1 MRMSASVPKTSVS
14 PVSPSPATTPAA
26 MPAAMSPGL
35 IVLILSMLL
44 GIQPVTTDLYLPALP
59 AMTTSFGA
67 PTSQAQLTLSALL
80 LAFGC
85 SQLVWGPLSDRF
97 GRRPILLWGL
107 AAYTLASIGAVL
119 APSMALLIVWRAV
132 QGAAMGAAVMAAR
145 AIVRDLYL
153 PADGA
158 RIMSK
163 GLSGLGVLACLSAP
177 LGALLAEWF
186 GWRAALMAVAIFGG
200 CTLTMVA
207 LRFEESLR
215 QKNPL
220 ALRPATLIRT
230 WLQIFSNPTFLAFS
244 ALSATSY
251 AGLFTFLASSS
262 FVFIQVLGLSKTQYG
277 LVMFSMCFSY
287 LLGTFAC
294 RRLLTRFGLRKTVAL
309 AACLSLLGGTLMGAL
324 AWAGV
329 SNIWAVMLPY
339 FIFMVGHGVH
349 QPCGQSGA
357 VGPFPQAAGA
367 ASALNGFLMMVVAF
381 AMGGWLGTRMD
392 GSVLPLT
399 NGVWFWSIFIALT
412 AWTLVRKYGEP
423 VPVARVKA

>member
-1 MRMSASVPKTSVS
+1 MSMSASVPKNLVS
-14 PVSPSPATTPAA
+14 PVSPPVVTA
-26 MPAAMSPGL
+26 PAAMSPGL
-35 IVLILSMLL
+35 IVVILSMLL

-59 AMTTSFGA
+59 AMTTSLGA

-80 LAFGC
+80 LAFGS

-107 AAYTLASIGAVL
+107 AAYTLASIGSML

-145 AIVRDLYL
+145 AIVRDLYA
-153 PADGA
+153 PADSA

-186 GWRAALMAVAIFGG
+186 GWRAALLAVAIFGG
-200 CTLTMVA
+200 CTLTLVA
-207 LRFEESLR
+207 LRFKETLQ
-215 QKNPL
+215 QKNPH
-220 ALRPATLIRT
+220 ALRPASLIRT
-230 WLQIFSNPTFLAFS
+230 WTQIFGNPTFLAFS
-244 ALSATSY
+244 ALSAASY
-251 AGLFTFLASSS
+251 AGLFTFLATSS
-262 FVFIQVLGLSKTQYG
+262 FVFIKVLGLSKTQYG

-357 VGPFPQAAGA
+357 IGPFPQAAGT
-367 ASALNGFLMMVVAF
+367 ASALNGFLMMLVAF

-412 AWTLVRKYGEP
+412 AWTLVQKYGEP
-423 VPVARVKA
+423 SGSAIVKPDAA

>member
-1 MRMSASVPKTSVS
+1 
-14 PVSPSPATTPAA
+14 
-26 MPAAMSPGL
+26 MSPGL

-107 AAYTLASIGAVL
+107 AAYTLASIGSVL

-163 GLSGLGVLACLSAP
+163 GLSGLGVLAGLSAP

-200 CTLTMVA
+200 CALTMIA
-207 LRFEESLR
+207 LRFKETVR
-215 QKNPL
+215 QKNPH
-220 ALRPATLIRT
+220 ALRPATLVRT
-230 WLQIFSNPTFLAFS
+230 WRQIVKNPTFLAFS
-244 ALSATSY
+244 ALSAASY
-251 AGLFTFLASSS
+251 AGLFTFLAASS
-262 FVFIQVLGLSKTQYG
+262 FVFIKVLGLSRTQYG
-277 LVMFSMCFSY
+277 LVMFFMCFSY

-294 RRLLTRFGLRKTVAL
+294 RRLLVRFGLRKTVAL

-329 SNIWAVMLPY
+329 SNVWAVMLPY
-339 FIFMVGHGVH
+339 FVYMVGHGVH

-412 AWTLVRKYGEP
+412 AWTLVQKYGEP
-423 VPVARVKA
+423 VPAALAKA

>member
-1 MRMSASVPKTSVS
+1 
-14 PVSPSPATTPAA
+14 
-26 MPAAMSPGL
+26 MSPGL
-35 IVLILSMLL
+35 IVLILAMLL

-59 AMTTSFGA
+59 AMTTSFDA

-107 AAYTLASIGAVL
+107 AAYTLASIGSVL

-163 GLSGLGVLACLSAP
+163 GLSGLGVLAALSAP

-200 CTLTMVA
+200 CTLTMIA
-207 LRFEESLR
+207 LRFEETLR
-215 QKNPL
+215 QKNPH

-230 WLQIFSNPTFLAFS
+230 WLQIFGNPTFLAFS
-244 ALSATSY
+244 ALSAASY
-251 AGLFTFLASSS
+251 AGLFTFLAASS
-262 FVFIQVLGLSKTQYG
+262 FVFIKVLGLSRTQYG

-294 RRLLTRFGLRKTVAL
+294 RRLLTRFGVRKTVAL

-357 VGPFPQAAGA
+357 IGPFPQAAGA

-412 AWTLVRKYGEP
+412 AWTLVQKYGEP
-423 VPVARVKA
+423 VPASLVKA

>member
-1 MRMSASVPKTSVS
+1 MT
-14 PVSPSPATTPAA
+14 
-26 MPAAMSPGL
+26 PAAMSPGL

-163 GLSGLGVLACLSAP
+163 GLSGLGVLAALSAP
-177 LGALLAEWF
+177 LGALLAELF

-200 CTLTMVA
+200 CALTMIA
-207 LRFEESLR
+207 LRFKETVR
-215 QKNPL
+215 QKNPH
-220 ALRPATLIRT
+220 ALRPATLVRT
-230 WLQIFSNPTFLAFS
+230 WMQIFSNPTFLAFS
-244 ALSATSY
+244 ALSAASY
-251 AGLFTFLASSS
+251 AGLFTFLAASS
-262 FVFIQVLGLSKTQYG
+262 FVFIKILGLSRTQYG
-277 LVMFSMCFSY
+277 LVMFFMCLSY
-287 LLGTFAC
+287 LLGTFVC
-294 RRLLTRFGLRKTVAL
+294 RRLLLRFGLRKSVAL
-309 AACLSLLGGTLMGAL
+309 AACLSLLGGTLMGVL

-329 SNIWAVMLPY
+329 SNVWAVMLPF
-339 FIFMVGHGVH
+339 FIYMVGHGVH

-367 ASALNGFLMMVVAF
+367 ASALNGFLMMLVAF
-381 AMGGWLGTRMD
+381 AMGGWLGTHMD

-399 NGVWFWSIFIALT
+399 NGVWFWSIFIALS

-423 VPVARVKA
+423 VSAAIVKA

>member
-1 MRMSASVPKTSVS
+1 MT
-14 PVSPSPATTPAA
+14 
-26 MPAAMSPGL
+26 PAAMSPGL

-107 AAYTLASIGAVL
+107 AAYTLASVGSVL

-163 GLSGLGVLACLSAP
+163 GLSGLGVLAALSAP
-177 LGALLAEWF
+177 LGALLAELF

-200 CTLTMVA
+200 CTLTMIA
-207 LRFEESLR
+207 LRFKETLR
-215 QKNPL
+215 QKNPH
-220 ALRPATLIRT
+220 ALRPATLVRT
-230 WLQIFSNPTFLAFS
+230 WMEIIRNPTFLAFS

-251 AGLFTFLASSS
+251 AGLFTFLAASS
-262 FVFIQVLGLSKTQYG
+262 FVFIKVLGLSRTQYG
-277 LVMFSMCFSY
+277 LVMFFMCLSY

-329 SNIWAVMLPY
+329 SNVWAVMLPY

-357 VGPFPQAAGA
+357 VGPFPQAAGT

-423 VPVARVKA
+423 AASVIVKPDAV

>member
-1 MRMSASVPKTSVS
+1 
-14 PVSPSPATTPAA
+14 
-26 MPAAMSPGL
+26 MSPGL

-59 AMTTSFGA
+59 AMTTSLGA

-107 AAYTLASIGAVL
+107 AAYTLASIGSML

-153 PADGA
+153 PADSA

-186 GWRAALMAVAIFGG
+186 GWRAALLAVAIFGG
-200 CTLTMVA
+200 CALAMIA
-207 LRFEESLR
+207 LRFKETLR
-215 QKNPL
+215 QKNPH

-230 WLQIFSNPTFLAFS
+230 WLQIVKNPTFIAFS

-251 AGLFTFLASSS
+251 AGLFTFLAASS
-262 FVFIQVLGLSKTQYG
+262 FVFIKVLGLSRTQYG
-277 LVMFSMCFSY
+277 LVMFFMCFSY

-294 RRLLTRFGLRKTVAL
+294 RRLLVRFGLRKTVAL
-309 AACLSLLGGTLMGAL
+309 AGCLSLIGGTLMGAL

-329 SNIWAVMLPY
+329 SNVWAVMLPY

-357 VGPFPQAAGA
+357 VGPFPHAAGT

-412 AWTLVRKYGEP
+412 AWTLVRKYGDP
-423 VPVARVKA
+423 VPAAIMKADPA

>member
-1 MRMSASVPKTSVS
+1 MT
-14 PVSPSPATTPAA
+14 
-26 MPAAMSPGL
+26 PAAMSPGL

-107 AAYTLASIGAVL
+107 AAYTLASIGSVL

-163 GLSGLGVLACLSAP
+163 GLSGLGVLAGLSAP

-200 CTLTMVA
+200 CALAMIA
-207 LRFEESLR
+207 LRFKETLR
-215 QKNPL
+215 QKNPH

-230 WLQIFSNPTFLAFS
+230 WLQIVKNPTFIAFS

-251 AGLFTFLASSS
+251 AGLFTFLAASS
-262 FVFIQVLGLSKTQYG
+262 FVFIKVLGLSRTQYG
-277 LVMFSMCFSY
+277 LVMFFMCFSY

-294 RRLLTRFGLRKTVAL
+294 RRLLVRFGLRKTVAL
-309 AACLSLLGGTLMGAL
+309 AGCLSLIGGTLMGAL

-329 SNIWAVMLPY
+329 SNVWAVMLPY

-357 VGPFPQAAGA
+357 VGPFPHAAGT

-412 AWTLVRKYGEP
+412 AWTLVRKYGDP
-423 VPVARVKA
+423 VPAAIMKADPA

>member
-1 MRMSASVPKTSVS
+1 
-14 PVSPSPATTPAA
+14 
-26 MPAAMSPGL
+26 MSPGL

-59 AMTTSFGA
+59 AMTTSLGA

-107 AAYTLASIGAVL
+107 AAYTLASIGSML

-153 PADGA
+153 PADSA

-186 GWRAALMAVAIFGG
+186 GWRAALLAVAIFGG
-200 CTLTMVA
+200 CALAMIA
-207 LRFEESLR
+207 LRFKETLR
-215 QKNPL
+215 QKNPH

-230 WLQIFSNPTFLAFS
+230 WLQIVKNPTFIAFS

-251 AGLFTFLASSS
+251 AGLFTFLAASS
-262 FVFIQVLGLSKTQYG
+262 FVFIKVLGLSRTQYG
-277 LVMFSMCFSY
+277 LVMFFMCFSY

-294 RRLLTRFGLRKTVAL
+294 RRLLVRFGLRKTVAL
-309 AACLSLLGGTLMGAL
+309 AGCLSLIGGTLMGAL

-329 SNIWAVMLPY
+329 SNVWAVMLPY

-357 VGPFPQAAGA
+357 VGPFPHAAGT

-412 AWTLVRKYGEP
+412 AWTLVRKYGDP
-423 VPVARVKA
+423 VPAAIVKADPA

>member
-1 MRMSASVPKTSVS
+1 MWMSASVPETLVS
-14 PVSPSPATTPAA
+14 PVSPSPAGT
-26 MPAAMSPGL
+26 PAAMSPGL

-107 AAYTLASIGAVL
+107 AAYTLASIGSML

-163 GLSGLGVLACLSAP
+163 GLSGLGVLAALSAP
-177 LGALLAEWF
+177 LGALLAELF

-200 CTLTMVA
+200 CALAMIA
-207 LRFEESLR
+207 LRFKETLR
-215 QKNPL
+215 QKNPH

-230 WLQIFSNPTFLAFS
+230 WLQIVKNPTFIAFS

-251 AGLFTFLASSS
+251 AGLFTFLAASS
-262 FVFIQVLGLSKTQYG
+262 FVFIKVLGLSRTQYG
-277 LVMFSMCFSY
+277 LVMFFMCFSY

-294 RRLLTRFGLRKTVAL
+294 RRLLVRFGLRKTVAL
-309 AACLSLLGGTLMGAL
+309 AGCLSLIGGTLMGAL

-329 SNIWAVMLPY
+329 SNVWAVMLPY
-339 FIFMVGHGVH
+339 FIFMIGHGVH

-357 VGPFPQAAGA
+357 IGPFPQAAGA

-392 GSVLPLT
+392 GTVLPLT
-399 NGVWFWSIFIALT
+399 NGVWFWSIFIALS

-423 VPVARVKA
+423 SASAIVKPDAA